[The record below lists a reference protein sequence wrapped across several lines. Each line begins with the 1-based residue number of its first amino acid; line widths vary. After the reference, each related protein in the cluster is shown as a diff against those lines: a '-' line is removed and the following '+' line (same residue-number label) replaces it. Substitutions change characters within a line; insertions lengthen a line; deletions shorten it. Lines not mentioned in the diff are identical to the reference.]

1 MANKRDLK
9 KVINNVCADLATE
22 CLIAARYVQGV
33 EPEKMDAVVG
43 KLADLQAGALASIS
57 FAFDKV
63 PSDFENLREYH
74 KAKSA
79 YFRKAYNSLR
89 EKFSDR
95 VQEIVKEMNAALPAE
110 VKEANK
116 KAAAKA

>member
-9 KVINNVCADLATE
+9 KVINNVCADIATE
-22 CLIAARYVQGV
+22 CLIAAKYVKGV
-33 EPEKMDAVVG
+33 EPEKMDEIVG
-43 KLADLQAGALASIS
+43 KLADLQAGALSSIS

-63 PSDFENLREYH
+63 PSEFENMREYN

-89 EKFSDR
+89 EKFSAR
-95 VQEIVKEMNAALPAE
+95 IHEIVKEMNATLPAE
-110 VKEANK
+110 VKDANK
-116 KAAAKA
+116 KSLADA